1 MLTSLARHGKISVP
15 FNVLKQKKINGQ
27 DRLPACEADVFL
39 RPATGFVNFKPSAL
53 CQSHLQQEKKKKKI
67 DYHTRLVKVNA
78 LPPNANSR
86 VRARVANRGRLIRL
100 HARPVPGQS
109 GILFAVRFRIIGQS
123 MRPPP
128 PPSPPR
134 PERRNLVAPTQRLPY
149 LRNVIS
155 QLPKNAETRRNPPEL
170 PLMENSQIS
179 SNSSK

>member
-128 PPSPPR
+128 PPTFTPAPR
-134 PERRNLVAPTQRLPY
+134 KAESRRANATSTLLTECYIPTSEEC
-149 LRNVIS
+149 RN
-155 QLPKNAETRRNPPEL
+155 T
-170 PLMENSQIS
+170 
-179 SNSSK
+179 SKSAGTTVNGEFADFK